1 MKLTIAELSERTKLS
16 IPTLRVY
23 VSRQKLGTKVG
34 NNRFFS
40 QADVDKLL
48 KGSKRTAAKAGS
60 KAKPKRAAAPAK
72 AAKAAKAARAK
83 AAKAAPAK
91 TARAKAAK
99 AKAAKAKAAKTR
111 PAPAKTARKAAV
123 TPRPA
128 APQVEKV
135 EQMMKPVQ
143 RSFWSRLFG
152 GRKQPQKISLM
163 QARKS

>member
-1 MKLTIAELSERTKLS
+1 MKLTIEQLSKRTKLS
-16 IPTLRVY
+16 VPTLRVY

-40 QADVDKLL
+40 QTDVDKLL
-48 KGSKRTAAKAGS
+48 KGSKRAVAKAGS
-60 KAKPKRAAAPAK
+60 KAKPKKAPAPAK
-72 AAKAAKAARAK
+72 SARAK
-83 AAKAAPAK
+83 AAKP
-91 TARAKAAK
+91 KAAK
-99 AKAAKAKAAKTR
+99 AKVTKLRLAKPKAAKTG
-111 PAPAKTARKAAV
+111 PAPVKTVRKAAV

-135 EQMMKPVQ
+135 EQKTKPVQ

-163 QARKS
+163 QAKKS